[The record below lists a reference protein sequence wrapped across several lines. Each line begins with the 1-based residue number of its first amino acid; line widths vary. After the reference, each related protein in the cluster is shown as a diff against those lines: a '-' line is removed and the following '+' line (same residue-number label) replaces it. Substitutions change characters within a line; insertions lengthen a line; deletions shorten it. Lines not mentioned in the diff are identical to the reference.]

1 MKAILPLA
9 AVLLLGAL
17 SARAEDVVTN
27 FANAAAEQIVLDAG
41 GESAAQAFTSGPQP
55 RTLDRIV
62 VRLRGFQSGPHQAR
76 VKLWLGAG
84 AVPETLVEGLGTAVN
99 IPSGTDGDMTV
110 LSTARPVLAPNTRY
124 WVSVTNVAGD
134 FDWLNTSNQAS
145 TGTGAVVQARA
156 ESATGNAGSWSAFGS
171 AANFQFMRVETRSA
185 LAVTTDANAGAG
197 SLRQAVA
204 DAATLGGPDFIL
216 FDPSL
221 SGKTITLTGG
231 EIVLNTDVTIDAT
244 ALPGGVTIS
253 GNNVTRIF
261 FVDGFAAGGVSAAM
275 HGLTL
280 TKGNPGGLEGG
291 GAVRNNNGTLVLTH
305 CTLSENSATV
315 GSAIFSETPSITSS
329 TTLEHCTVTGNTA
342 SLSNGAAIV
351 NDRGRTT
358 PRHCTVTGNKALQA
372 VGSGVSSEGSNL
384 TETLVRGCIIAGNSH
399 SSVDFTVGGGAINSF
414 TSLGSNLID
423 SGNAIGAFNKAGDVI
438 LTDPTPR
445 LAALGNYGGPVKT
458 MPPLSSSQATNAALG
473 YPGATDQRGLAI
485 GDYVYENDFA
495 TSELKG
501 ANVVLF
507 NAATGAGTV
516 DGGSFLLT
524 PAAQSQVVSLVL
536 PEPGAFNTFAASFD
550 LRYTDPS
557 GGTGNGGP
565 ADGMSFSFGPKPPA
579 GLYTAEDG
587 PPGAHRVS
595 FNIFNSNG
603 GVGRLKYIRPDGTEG
618 AAVDFARF
626 GDAGDFRA
634 FTVTLDTAG
643 TLRVTYKGALVFTVP
658 NIDYSYQDGDTF
670 TFAARTGGDVSEQR
684 VDNIGIVTDPV
695 GGRPDIGAVEGG
707 LFPAGFAPVV
717 TSAAD
722 TFGTGTGGLTLR
734 EAVDLA
740 PVGSTITFDPAVF
753 SGATPA
759 TNTITLGSNL
769 PNLTRDVTIDATALP
784 VGVTISGNNA
794 RRIVRVIGSG
804 GSPSVGLRGLTLTGG
819 KASDG
824 GAILN
829 GGGTLA
835 LERCTLHGN
844 TASDGSNAGAIHSSG
859 SGASLTLTHC
869 TLTNNSAT
877 GVGQGGGILAI
888 GSLTL
893 RHCTVT
899 ANTADSF
906 GGGVFYA
913 VGNFTIENSIIA
925 GNTGLGGVN
934 NDIGH
939 GLSATF
945 TRVGTSI
952 VQAQTG
958 SPSLAG
964 SGTLINA
971 APNLAPLG
979 NYGGPTPTMPPL
991 FGSPALDAAV
1001 DSTETTDQRGLPR
1014 AADADGNGT
1023 AVADIGAVELQ
1034 VRLVTTAEDE
1044 NDGTPESGVGAGTS
1058 LREAIADATGAS
1070 DIVRFDPA
1078 VFTGATPATNTIS
1091 LSINDGASAIT
1102 VGNRLV
1108 SVDGSN
1114 IPAGVTIDDGN
1125 ATTYRLF
1132 RFTSG
1137 AIVTMRGL
1145 TLANGGGPGFTNN
1158 EGGGAIFSE
1167 NGTLTLERCTLSGNS
1182 AQQPGGAI
1190 NSGTSSDFIS
1200 SSTTLKHC
1208 TLTGNTTAGFGG
1220 AIVNSNGR
1228 TTLIHC
1234 TLSGNTAPAGQG
1246 SGVLST
1252 GDNSTE
1258 TVVRSCIIS
1267 GNTNSSVDFMLGTG
1281 VNSFTS
1287 LGGNL
1292 IGSGNA
1298 TGDFN
1303 QPGDIINDAPLLAP
1317 LANYGGPTQTMPPL
1331 PGSPAID
1338 AAVGS
1343 TATHDQRGFSVVG
1356 TPDIGAVEAQ
1366 DIPGFVPSV
1375 VTSADGGFDGV
1386 PNGVS
1391 LREALAFA
1399 PPGGTVT
1406 FDPALSGA
1414 TVPFDEE
1421 LLLDKNLV
1429 VDASALPGG
1438 LALDG
1443 GDTTRLFRIAAG
1455 RSVEMRAM
1463 TFTGGKAD
1471 LGGAFRNEGLLTLRR
1486 CTLAGNAA
1494 TTSGGAVH
1502 NLSQLLLEHCTLS
1515 GNEAPDGA
1523 GLLNAAAGTAELVHA
1538 TLAANT
1544 ATTDGGGVH
1553 NSGTL
1558 TLRQSLLSGNSAA
1571 GAGPDLREAAG
1582 SLTLEGINF
1591 VGDPAG
1597 SALAAGIGLLV
1608 GDPLLGPLA
1617 DNGGPTLTHAPRR
1630 GSPAIDPPGGLTAS
1644 PFAIDQRGLLR
1655 VSRGIVDIGAV
1666 EHQILRPVLV
1676 APRLVKARS
1685 NGRATIRGSSRDAV
1699 RVLFS
1704 VAGQRGIKR
1713 TAGPPSRWIAK
1724 VSKLKRPLTRV
1735 SVTARS
1741 IDAIRA
1747 IKVVKVRKAR

>member
-27 FANAAAEQIVLDAG
+27 FANAAAAQIVLDAG
-41 GESAAQAFTSGPQP
+41 GKSAAQAFTSGPQP

-84 AVPETLVEGLGTAVN
+84 AVPETLVEDLGTAVN

-197 SLRQAVA
+197 SLRQAVL

-221 SGKTITLTGG
+221 SGNTITLTGG
-231 EIVLNTDVTIDAT
+231 EIVVNSDVTIDAT
-244 ALPGGVTIS
+244 ALPGGVTVS
-253 GNNVTRIF
+253 GNNASRVFTVSSGVTT
-261 FVDGFAAGGVSAAM
+261 AM
-275 HGLTL
+275 HGLAL
-280 TKGNPGGLEGG
+280 TKGNPVGLEVG

-305 CTLSENSATV
+305 CTLSENSAAV

-358 PRHCTVTGNKALQA
+358 LRHCTVTGNKALQA

-399 SSVDFTVGGGAINSF
+399 SSVDFTVGGGATNSF

-438 LTDPTPR
+438 LIDPTPR

-473 YPGATDQRGLAI
+473 FPGATDQRGLAI
-485 GDYVYENDFA
+485 GDYVYENDFS

-579 GLYTAEDG
+579 GLYNGEDG
-587 PPGAHRVS
+587 PPGAHRIS
-595 FNIFNSNG
+595 FNIFNFNG
-603 GVGRLKYIRPDGTEG
+603 GVGRLKYIPPTGPEV
-618 AAVDFARF
+618 AVDFPRF

-634 FTVTLDTAG
+634 FTVTLDAAG
-643 TLRVTYKGALVFTVP
+643 TLRVTYKGALVLNVP
-658 NIDYSYQDGDTF
+658 NIGYSYQSGDTF

-684 VDNIGIVTDPV
+684 VDNIGIVTKPV
-695 GGRPDIGAVEGG
+695 DGRPDIGAVEGG

-740 PVGSTITFDPAVF
+740 PAGSTITFDPAVF
-753 SGATPA
+753 TGATPA
-759 TNTITLGSNL
+759 TNTITLGGSQIVLN
-769 PNLTRDVTIDATALP
+769 RAVTIDATALP
-784 VGVTISGNNA
+784 GGVTISGNNA
-794 RRIVRVIGSG
+794 SGIFIVRGSG
-804 GSPSVGLRGLTLTGG
+804 GSPSVTLRGLTLTGG
-819 KASDG
+819 NSIAF
-824 GAILN
+824 GAIFN
-829 GGGTLA
+829 DGATLT
-835 LERCTLHGN
+835 LDRCTIHGN
-844 TASDGSNAGAIHSSG
+844 TTDVGAAILSG
-859 SGASLTLTHC
+859 AGASLALAHC
-869 TLTNNSAT
+869 TLTDNNARAEGGAISAS
-877 GVGQGGGILAI
+877 

-899 ANTADSF
+899 RNTAVTR
-906 GGGVFYA
+906 GGGVVFSGSSGA
-913 VGNFTIENSIIA
+913 TFTLENSIVA
-925 GNTGLGGVN
+925 GNTATNDPASADIVN
-934 NDIGH
+934 
-939 GLSATF
+939 SATL
-945 TRVGTSI
+945 TLVGTSL
-952 VQAQTG
+952 VQARSG
-958 SPSLAG
+958 PAPGG
-964 SGTLINA
+964 SGTIIPA

-1001 DSTETTDQRGLPR
+1001 GSTETTDQRGLPR

-1023 AVADIGAVELQ
+1023 AVADLGAVELQ
-1034 VRLVTTAEDE
+1034 VRLVTTTDDE
-1044 NDGTPESGVGAGTS
+1044 NNGLTTGGVS
-1058 LREAIADATGAS
+1058 LREAIADTTGAS

-1091 LSINDGASAIT
+1091 LGSSPGIPAIT
-1102 VGNRLV
+1102 VSNRAV
-1108 SVDGSN
+1108 SVDASD
-1114 IPAGVTIDDGN
+1114 IVAGVTIDDGSS
-1125 ATTYRLF
+1125 TGYGLF
-1132 RFTSG
+1132 RVTSG
-1137 AIVTMRGL
+1137 STLAFHGL
-1145 TLANGGGPGFTNN
+1145 TLANGGGPIS
-1158 EGGGAIFSE
+1158 GGGAVLVDANS
-1167 NGTLTLERCTLSGNS
+1167 TLTLDRCTLSGNDVIIS
-1182 AQQPGGAI
+1182 PAFGGAI
-1190 NSGTSSDFIS
+1190 HNSGIVTLTSC
-1200 SSTTLKHC
+1200 TLFGNSAHDNGGAIANFGKLTLTHC
-1208 TLTGNTTAGFGG
+1208 TLTGNPGFTGG
-1220 AIVNSNGR
+1220 AISNRSGA
-1228 TTLIHC
+1228 IMN
-1234 TLSGNTAPAGQG
+1234 LSATIVAGNTATFSPDIDNAG
-1246 SGVLST
+1246 T
-1252 GDNSTE
+1252 ITP
-1258 TVVRSCIIS
+1258 
-1267 GNTNSSVDFMLGTG
+1267 TG
-1281 VNSFTS
+1281 VNFI
-1287 LGGNL
+1287 GNL
-1292 IGSGNA
+1292 NGSGLTA
-1298 TGDFN
+1298 SATILTGDGKLSRL
-1303 QPGDIINDAPLLAP
+1303 GDF
-1317 LANYGGPTQTMPPL
+1317 GGPTRTMPPL

-1343 TATHDQRGFSVVG
+1343 TITNDQRGFPMVG

-1571 GAGPDLREAAG
+1571 GAGPDLREAAD

-1630 GSPAIDPPGGLTAS
+1630 GSPAIDPPGGATAS
-1644 PFAIDQRGLLR
+1644 PFATDQRGLLR